1 MKQFIIRKT
10 ETGWNNTLLLQQYR
24 DSLPI
29 GNYKVTF
36 EKSNKRSHQANA
48 YYWAVVVPLVYDGL
62 REAGFDSVRTL
73 EDTHEVIKS
82 LFLKVKQE
90 SNGMEIERIKSTTE
104 LNKESFGDYLDQI
117 SAWAYDYL
125 GVNIPA
131 PNEQLE
137 IPQIMNP

>member
-10 ETGWNNTLLLQQYR
+10 ETGWINTLLYKQHL
-24 DSLPI
+24 DSLPE
-29 GNYKVTF
+29 GNYKIGI
-36 EKSNKRSHQANA
+36 EKSNKRSNPQNS

-82 LFLKVKQE
+82 LFLKVRQE

-104 LNKESFGDYLDQI
+104 LNKESFGEFLDQI
-117 SAWAYDYL
+117 NAWAYDYL

-137 IPQIMNP
+137 FQIMNP